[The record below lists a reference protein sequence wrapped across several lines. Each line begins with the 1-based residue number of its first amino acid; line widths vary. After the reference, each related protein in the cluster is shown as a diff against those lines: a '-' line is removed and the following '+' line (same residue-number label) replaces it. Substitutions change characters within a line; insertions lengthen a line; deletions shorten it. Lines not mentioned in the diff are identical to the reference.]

1 VTSPLF
7 YKEKK
12 KKKRYGIIKKSKFLE
27 NGASEAEKIYPNG
40 HNYIV

>member
-12 KKKRYGIIKKSKFLE
+12 TKRYGIIKKSKFLE